1 MAILLSLDLGLA
13 IGSRRS
19 ESAGVISGQ
28 GGKGTG
34 GFPGLSAPA
43 IRFVKLFHVDALLAC
58 DRTLERGKVTLRQ
71 EIEKKPTK
79 SSARHVAVIGG
90 SASGFF
96 TASLLA
102 RAGCSVDVLERAEQL
117 DPTPRTL
124 IVTSHMRT
132 LLGEVGERAIVNE
145 IRKFEL
151 FTDGRKA
158 YVPLDRPDLIIERSR
173 LIEGLAEQ
181 AQRNGAKV
189 SFGNR
194 FMSLQSNG
202 TGLRVGIERARDA
215 RTEELHADVVVGA
228 DGALSRVAQAAGWP
242 RQPTVPL
249 VQAIVRIPADMS
261 PDTVRVWFIPD
272 DTPYFYWLIPESRE
286 RAALGLIGED
296 GQETRRCLERFMEK
310 RGFTA
315 LGFQGARIPVYDGWT
330 PVERR
335 VGAGRVFLVGDAAGQ
350 VKVSTVGGIV
360 TGFRGAL
367 GVSEAI
373 LNGGESSELRSLR
386 RELDLHRL
394 IRKTI
399 HQFKQADYSRLVDLL
414 NASTTRSLSQY
425 TRDEAGRVLWHI
437 TLSQPRL
444 LLLGLRGLLS
454 GGSILP
460 KNRG

>member
-1 MAILLSLDLGLA
+1 MK
-13 IGSRRS
+13 R
-19 ESAGVISGQ
+19 
-28 GGKGTG
+28 
-34 GFPGLSAPA
+34 
-43 IRFVKLFHVDALLAC
+43 FHVDALHAC
-58 DRTLERGKVTLRQ
+58 DRTLERGKVTLHQ
-71 EIEKKPTK
+71 EIEKGSEGK
-79 SSARHVAVIGG
+79 SARQVAVIGG

-102 RAGCSVDVLERAEQL
+102 RAGCSVDVLERSEQL

-124 IVTSHMRT
+124 IVTSHMRD

-158 YVPLDRPDLIIERSR
+158 FVPLDRPDLIIERSR
-173 LIEGLAEQ
+173 LIQGLADE
-181 AQRNGAKV
+181 AQKNGARI

-202 TGLRVGIERARDA
+202 TGLRVGVERARDA
-215 RTEELHADVVVGA
+215 RTEELHADIVVGA
-228 DGALSRVAQAAGWP
+228 DGALSRVAQSAGWP

-249 VQAIVRIPADMS
+249 VQAIVKIPADMS

-310 RGFTA
+310 RGFTP
-315 LGFQGARIPVYDGWT
+315 LGFQGARIPVYDRWT
-330 PVERR
+330 PVERK

-350 VKVSTVGGIV
+350 VKVTTVGGIV

-373 LNGGESSELRSLR
+373 LNGGESRELRSLK
-386 RELDLHRL
+386 RELDLHLL

-399 HQFKQADYSRLVDLL
+399 HQFKQADYSRLVDLM
-414 NASTTRSLSQY
+414 NASTRRSLSQY
-425 TRDEAGRVLWHI
+425 TRDEAARVLWHI

-454 GGSILP
+454 GASILP

>member
-1 MAILLSLDLGLA
+1 
-13 IGSRRS
+13 
-19 ESAGVISGQ
+19 
-28 GGKGTG
+28 
-34 GFPGLSAPA
+34 
-43 IRFVKLFHVDALLAC
+43 
-58 DRTLERGKVTLRQ
+58 
-71 EIEKKPTK
+71 
-79 SSARHVAVIGG
+79 
-90 SASGFF
+90 
-96 TASLLA
+96 
-102 RAGCSVDVLERAEQL
+102 
-117 DPTPRTL
+117 
-124 IVTSHMRT
+124 MRT
-132 LLGEVGERAIVNE
+132 LLGEVGERAVINE

-151 FTDGRKA
+151 FTDGRA
-158 YVPLDRPDLIIERSR
+158 AQVPLDRPDLIIERSQ
-173 LIEGLAEQ
+173 LIRGLAEQ
-181 AQRNGAKV
+181 AQSHGAKV

-194 FMSLQSNG
+194 FTSLESNG
-202 TGLRVGIERARDA
+202 TGLRVGVERARDA
-215 RTEELHADVVVGA
+215 RTEEVHADVVVGA

-249 VQAIVRIPADMS
+249 VQAIVRIPSDMAM
-261 PDTVRVWFIPD
+261 DTVRVWFVPD

-286 RAALGLIGED
+286 RAVLGLIGED

-310 RGFTA
+310 RGFTP
-315 LGFQGARIPVYDGWT
+315 LGFQGARIPVYDRWT

-373 LNGGESSELRSLR
+373 LNGGESRELRSLR

-394 IRKTI
+394 IRRTI
-399 HQFKQADYSRLVDLL
+399 HQFKQADYSRLVDLM
-414 NASTTRSLSQY
+414 NDSTRRSLSQY

-437 TLSQPRL
+437 ALSQPRL

-460 KNRG
+460 KNRN

>member
-1 MAILLSLDLGLA
+1 M
-13 IGSRRS
+13 
-19 ESAGVISGQ
+19 
-28 GGKGTG
+28 K
-34 GFPGLSAPA
+34 
-43 IRFVKLFHVDALLAC
+43 RFHADALHAC
-58 DRTLERGKVTLRQ
+58 DRTLKRGKVTLHQ
-71 EIEKKPTK
+71 EIEKGSGEK
-79 SSARHVAVIGG
+79 SGRQVAVIGG

-102 RAGCSVDVLERAEQL
+102 RAGCSVDVLERSEQL

-124 IVTSHMRT
+124 IVTSHMRD

-151 FTDGRKA
+151 FTDGRMA
-158 YVPLDRPDLIIERSR
+158 FVPLDRPDLIIERSR
-173 LIEGLAEQ
+173 LIQGLADQ
-181 AQRNGAKV
+181 AQKNGARI

-202 TGLRVGIERARDA
+202 TGLRVGVERARDA
-215 RTEELHADVVVGA
+215 RTEELHADIVVGA

-249 VQAIVRIPADMS
+249 VQAIVKIPADMS

-310 RGFTA
+310 RGFTP
-315 LGFQGARIPVYDGWT
+315 LGFQGARIPVYDRWT
-330 PVERR
+330 QVERK

-350 VKVSTVGGIV
+350 VKVTTVGGIV

-373 LNGGESSELRSLR
+373 LNGGESRELRSLK
-386 RELDLHRL
+386 RELDLHLL

-399 HQFKQADYSRLVDLL
+399 HQFKQADYSRLVDLM
-414 NASTTRSLSQY
+414 NASTRRSLSQY
-425 TRDEAGRVLWHI
+425 TRDEAARVLWHI

-454 GGSILP
+454 GASILP

>member
-1 MAILLSLDLGLA
+1 M
-13 IGSRRS
+13 R
-19 ESAGVISGQ
+19 
-28 GGKGTG
+28 
-34 GFPGLSAPA
+34 
-43 IRFVKLFHVDALLAC
+43 
-58 DRTLERGKVTLRQ
+58 RGKVILQQ
-71 EIEKKPTK
+71 EIEKGRG
-79 SSARHVAVIGG
+79 SDCRVAVIGG

-102 RAGCSVDVLERAEQL
+102 RAGRPVEVLERSEGL

-132 LLGEVGERAIVNE
+132 LLGEVGEGAVINE

-151 FTDGRKA
+151 FTDGRA
-158 YVPLDRPDLIIERSR
+158 AQVPLERPDLIIERSQ
-173 LIEGLAEQ
+173 LIRGLAEQ
-181 AQRNGAKV
+181 ARNHGARV

-194 FMSLQSNG
+194 FVSLESNG
-202 TGLRVGIERARDA
+202 AGLRVFVERTREA

-228 DGALSRVAQAAGWP
+228 DGAVSRVAQAAGWP

-249 VQAIVRIPADMS
+249 VQAIVRISADM
-261 PDTVRVWFIPD
+261 PLDTVRVWFVPD

-286 RAALGLIGED
+286 RAVLGLIGED

-310 RGFTA
+310 RGFTP
-315 LGFQGARIPVYDGWT
+315 LGFQGARIPVYDRWT

-373 LNGGESSELRSLR
+373 LNGGESRELRSLR
-386 RELDLHRL
+386 RELDLHLL
-394 IRKTI
+394 IRRTI
-399 HQFKQADYSRLVDLL
+399 HQFKQADYSRLVDLM
-414 NASTTRSLSQY
+414 NASTRRSLSQY

-437 TLSQPRL
+437 ALSQPRL

-460 KNRG
+460 KNRN